1 MPTLD
6 NLATRFAHC
15 VSLFRDPT
23 AKAEQKKE
31 FRALLGLLQDTA
43 VTLRL
48 AQGGSGI
55 EANDVPCEGEG
66 VAVLVER
73 LDLHGIGE
81 IALPANPPPA
91 QLFELLQAL
100 ADQPG
105 AHDVT
110 SRLAA
115 AGADRIRIA
124 PVGQPPS
131 AASPR
136 GPVASSED
144 FGAREPVIPNPDTPV
159 DRKSGALGTAGI
171 LRGESMRDIK
181 SVPLEG
187 VPLVTHDPPP
197 RKAADALPG
206 VVDRASPRR
215 ESGAD
220 GLLSLSSERQAKP
233 APPRAAAT
241 PPPAAPPP
249 APPPSQPDPP
259 PVAVHEAVRPPGA
272 RATPTGRV
280 ALPPGAVDVLA
291 DLERNSTS
299 PTVGDLLAALIDLA
313 ASAAKL
319 GRFEQVLGVISGI
332 TRVEEKVSEASGVR
346 RQYTI
351 ALRRIYTK
359 PVLEGLSRLLAAP
372 KHRAAAVAA
381 LQRGGAAGVEV
392 LMDVLAAAPT
402 VGERRAVFDALKH
415 MTEGTDQLVHM
426 LEHSQWFV
434 VRNVA
439 ELIGELGMDDAVPAL
454 GKCLDH
460 ADERVRKAVGL
471 ALAKIGTRG
480 AAEPLRRALRD
491 RSQEVRMQVAVGIGG
506 RKSSALAMP
515 LVVAMEE
522 EKDEAVVRELILA
535 LGRIGSPDAVQ
546 ALIKWAQPSGRFFGR
561 KPSELRVA
569 AVEALRLAATPAA
582 LGTLEGLS
590 DDGDREVDLLAVQL
604 LRLFERQ
611 QAVLPDVPHG
621 DHLQHGRRRC
631 PACASSPARCAC
643 GRAAPGPRHRPGVPS
658 LPSPGSHP
666 CPGPSS
672 LLLLGRDEADLGIEP
687 PRERRQQP
695 GCPLQIVLR
704 HHLVGAVH
712 VPVGDAH
719 ESGRDP
725 PQGVVDGVGVGA
737 GVVRRRLDA
746 EGDLLPLGAL
756 C

>member
-6 NLATRFAHC
+6 NLAARFAQC
-15 VSLFRDPT
+15 VSLFRDPS

-31 FRALLGLLQDTA
+31 FRALLSLLQDAA

-48 AQGGSGI
+48 APGGSGI
-55 EANDVPCEGEG
+55 ELNGVPCEAAGL
-66 VAVLVER
+66 ATLVER

-105 AHDVT
+105 THDVT

-124 PVGQPPS
+124 PAGPPPS
-131 AASPR
+131 TSAAQR
-136 GPVASSED
+136 GPVASPED
-144 FGAREPVIPNPDTPV
+144 FGGREPVVPNPDTPV

-197 RKAADALPG
+197 PKASDALPG
-206 VVDRASPRR
+206 VVDRRPARK
-215 ESGAD
+215 ESGEE
-220 GLLSLSSERQAKP
+220 LLSLSSERHR
-233 APPRAAAT
+233 APE
-241 PPPAAPPP
+241 PPPAAP
-249 APPPSQPDPP
+249 APPPAAPNPP
-259 PVAVHEAVRPPGA
+259 AAAKREAARAPA
-272 RATPTGRV
+272 SRATPDATV
-280 ALPPGAVDVLA
+280 PLPPGAADVLA
-291 DLERNSTS
+291 ELERNSS
-299 PTVGDLLAALIDLA
+299 APNVGDLLAALIDNA
-313 ASAAKL
+313 AAAAKL
-319 GRFEQVLGVISGI
+319 GRFEQVLGVIVGVI
-332 TRVEEKVSEASGVR
+332 RVEEKVPEASGVR
-346 RQYTI
+346 RQYGI
-351 ALRRIYTK
+351 AMRRFYTK

-372 KHRAAAVAA
+372 KHRAAAVTA

-426 LEHSQWFV
+426 LDHSEWFV

-439 ELIGELGMDDAVPAL
+439 ELIGELGMEDAVPAL
-454 GKCLDH
+454 GKRLDH

-522 EKDEAVVRELILA
+522 EKDEAVVRELLLA

-546 ALIKWAQPSGRFFGR
+546 ALIKWAQPTGRFFGR

-590 DDGDREVDLLAVQL
+590 DDGDRAVREAASRGVTEL
-604 LRLFERQ
+604 KRKS
-611 QAVLPDVPHG
+611 
-621 DHLQHGRRRC
+621 RR
-631 PACASSPARCAC
+631 
-643 GRAAPGPRHRPGVPS
+643 
-658 LPSPGSHP
+658 
-666 CPGPSS
+666 
-672 LLLLGRDEADLGIEP
+672 
-687 PRERRQQP
+687 
-695 GCPLQIVLR
+695 
-704 HHLVGAVH
+704 
-712 VPVGDAH
+712 
-719 ESGRDP
+719 
-725 PQGVVDGVGVGA
+725 
-737 GVVRRRLDA
+737 
-746 EGDLLPLGAL
+746 
-756 C
+756 

>member
-1 MPTLD
+1 
-6 NLATRFAHC
+6 
-15 VSLFRDPT
+15 
-23 AKAEQKKE
+23 
-31 FRALLGLLQDTA
+31 
-43 VTLRL
+43 
-48 AQGGSGI
+48 
-55 EANDVPCEGEG
+55 
-66 VAVLVER
+66 
-73 LDLHGIGE
+73 
-81 IALPANPPPA
+81 
-91 QLFELLQAL
+91 
-100 ADQPG
+100 
-105 AHDVT
+105 
-110 SRLAA
+110 
-115 AGADRIRIA
+115 
-124 PVGQPPS
+124 
-131 AASPR
+131 
-136 GPVASSED
+136 
-144 FGAREPVIPNPDTPV
+144 
-159 DRKSGALGTAGI
+159 
-171 LRGESMRDIK
+171 
-181 SVPLEG
+181 
-187 VPLVTHDPPP
+187 
-197 RKAADALPG
+197 
-206 VVDRASPRR
+206 
-215 ESGAD
+215 
-220 GLLSLSSERQAKP
+220 
-233 APPRAAAT
+233 
-241 PPPAAPPP
+241 
-249 APPPSQPDPP
+249 
-259 PVAVHEAVRPPGA
+259 
-272 RATPTGRV
+272 V

-291 DLERNSTS
+291 DLDRNSTS

-319 GRFEQVLGVISGI
+319 GHFEQVLGVISGI
-332 TRVEEKVSEASGVR
+332 TRVEEKVAEASGVR

-460 ADERVRKAVGL
+460 EDERVRKAVGL

-546 ALIKWAQPSGRFFGR
+546 ALIKWAQPTGRFFGR

-590 DDGDREVDLLAVQL
+590 DDGDREVREAASRGVAELK
-604 LRLFERQ
+604 RKT
-611 QAVLPDVPHG
+611 
-621 DHLQHGRRRC
+621 RR
-631 PACASSPARCAC
+631 
-643 GRAAPGPRHRPGVPS
+643 
-658 LPSPGSHP
+658 
-666 CPGPSS
+666 
-672 LLLLGRDEADLGIEP
+672 
-687 PRERRQQP
+687 
-695 GCPLQIVLR
+695 
-704 HHLVGAVH
+704 
-712 VPVGDAH
+712 
-719 ESGRDP
+719 
-725 PQGVVDGVGVGA
+725 
-737 GVVRRRLDA
+737 
-746 EGDLLPLGAL
+746 
-756 C
+756 

>member
-6 NLATRFAHC
+6 NLAARFAQC
-15 VSLFRDPT
+15 VSLFRDPSG
-23 AKAEQKKE
+23 KSEQKKE
-31 FRALLGLLQDTA
+31 FRALLGLLQDAA

-48 AQGGSGI
+48 APGGSGI
-55 EANDVPCEGEG
+55 ELNGVPCEAAGL
-66 VAVLVER
+66 ATLVER

-105 AHDVT
+105 THDVT

-115 AGADRIRIA
+115 AGADHIRIA
-124 PVGQPPS
+124 PAGPPPS
-131 AASPR
+131 TSAAQR
-136 GPVASSED
+136 GPVASPED
-144 FGAREPVIPNPDTPV
+144 FGGREPVVPNPDTPV

-197 RKAADALPG
+197 PKAADALPG
-206 VVDRASPRR
+206 VVDRARPPRN
-215 ESGAD
+215 SGTD
-220 GLLSLSSERQAKP
+220 ELLSLSSERHLAP
-233 APPRAAAT
+233 EPPGAPPARPPSAPPA
-241 PPPAAPPP
+241 PPPAAPEPPP
-249 APPPSQPDPP
+249 AAKRETTRAP
-259 PVAVHEAVRPPGA
+259 AA
-272 RATPTGRV
+272 RATPTERV
-280 ALPPGAVDVLA
+280 ALPPGAAETLA
-291 DLERNSTS
+291 ELERNRTS
-299 PTVGDLLAALIDLA
+299 PNVGDLLAALIDHA
-313 ASAAKL
+313 AAATKL
-319 GRFEQVLGVISGI
+319 GRFEQVLGVIAGVI
-332 TRVEEKVSEASGVR
+332 RVEERVPESSGVR
-346 RQYTI
+346 RQYGI
-351 ALRRIYTK
+351 ALRRFYTK
-359 PVLEGLSRLLAAP
+359 PVLEGLSRLLGAP
-372 KHRAAAVAA
+372 KHRAAAVGA

-415 MTEGTDQLVHM
+415 MTEGMDQLVHM

-491 RSQEVRMQVAVGIGG
+491 RSQEVRMQVALGIGG

-522 EKDEAVVRELILA
+522 EKDEAVVRELLLA

-546 ALIKWAQPSGRFFGR
+546 ALIKWAQPAGRIFGR

-590 DDGDREVDLLAVQL
+590 DDGDRAV
-604 LRLFERQ
+604 REAASR
-611 QAVLPDVPHG
+611 AVTELKRKS
-621 DHLQHGRRRC
+621 RR
-631 PACASSPARCAC
+631 
-643 GRAAPGPRHRPGVPS
+643 
-658 LPSPGSHP
+658 
-666 CPGPSS
+666 
-672 LLLLGRDEADLGIEP
+672 
-687 PRERRQQP
+687 
-695 GCPLQIVLR
+695 
-704 HHLVGAVH
+704 
-712 VPVGDAH
+712 
-719 ESGRDP
+719 
-725 PQGVVDGVGVGA
+725 
-737 GVVRRRLDA
+737 
-746 EGDLLPLGAL
+746 
-756 C
+756 

>member
-55 EANDVPCEGEG
+55 EVNGVPCEGEG

-124 PVGQPPS
+124 PGGPPPS
-131 AASPR
+131 AAAPR
-136 GPVASSED
+136 GPVASTED
-144 FGAREPVIPNPDTPV
+144 FGAREPVVPNPDTPV

-197 RKAADALPG
+197 PKAADALPG
-206 VVDRASPRR
+206 VVDRAAPHK

-220 GLLSLSSERQAKP
+220 ELLSLSSERHAKP
-233 APPRAAAT
+233 AASRAAPS
-241 PPPAAPPP
+241 PPPSPPP
-249 APPPSQPDPP
+249 APPPSAPGPP
-259 PVAVHEAVRPPGA
+259 APAEREAARPPGT
-272 RATPTGRV
+272 RAPPPARV
-280 ALPPGAVDVLA
+280 AVPPGAADVLA
-291 DLERNSTS
+291 ELERNSTS
-299 PTVGDLLAALIDLA
+299 PNVGDLLAALIDHA
-313 ASAAKL
+313 AAAAKL
-319 GRFEQVLGVISGI
+319 GRFEQVLGVLSGI
-332 TRVEEKVSEASGVR
+332 LRVEEKIPESSGVQ
-346 RQYTI
+346 RQYGI

-372 KHRAAAVAA
+372 KHRTAAVAA

-426 LEHSQWFV
+426 LDHSAWFV
-434 VRNVA
+434 GRNVA
-439 ELIGELGMDDAVPAL
+439 
-454 GKCLDH
+454 
-460 ADERVRKAVGL
+460 
-471 ALAKIGTRG
+471 
-480 AAEPLRRALRD
+480 
-491 RSQEVRMQVAVGIGG
+491 
-506 RKSSALAMP
+506 
-515 LVVAMEE
+515 
-522 EKDEAVVRELILA
+522 
-535 LGRIGSPDAVQ
+535 
-546 ALIKWAQPSGRFFGR
+546 ALIKWAQPTGRFFGR

-590 DDGDREVDLLAVQL
+590 EDGDREVRDAASRGVAELK
-604 LRLFERQ
+604 RK
-611 QAVLPDVPHG
+611 P
-621 DHLQHGRRRC
+621 RR
-631 PACASSPARCAC
+631 
-643 GRAAPGPRHRPGVPS
+643 
-658 LPSPGSHP
+658 
-666 CPGPSS
+666 
-672 LLLLGRDEADLGIEP
+672 
-687 PRERRQQP
+687 
-695 GCPLQIVLR
+695 
-704 HHLVGAVH
+704 
-712 VPVGDAH
+712 
-719 ESGRDP
+719 
-725 PQGVVDGVGVGA
+725 
-737 GVVRRRLDA
+737 
-746 EGDLLPLGAL
+746 
-756 C
+756 

>member
-23 AKAEQKKE
+23 AKAGQKKE

-55 EANDVPCEGEG
+55 EVNGVPCEGEG

-131 AASPR
+131 AARPR

-144 FGAREPVIPNPDTPV
+144 
-159 DRKSGALGTAGI
+159 S
-171 LRGESMRDIK
+171 
-181 SVPLEG
+181 
-187 VPLVTHDPPP
+187 
-197 RKAADALPG
+197 
-206 VVDRASPRR
+206 
-215 ESGAD
+215 
-220 GLLSLSSERQAKP
+220 
-233 APPRAAAT
+233 
-241 PPPAAPPP
+241 
-249 APPPSQPDPP
+249 
-259 PVAVHEAVRPPGA
+259 GA

-460 ADERVRKAVGL
+460 EDERVRKAVGL

-546 ALIKWAQPSGRFFGR
+546 ALIKWAQPTGRFFGR

-590 DDGDREVDLLAVQL
+590 DDGDREVREAASRGVAELK
-604 LRLFERQ
+604 RKT
-611 QAVLPDVPHG
+611 
-621 DHLQHGRRRC
+621 RR
-631 PACASSPARCAC
+631 
-643 GRAAPGPRHRPGVPS
+643 
-658 LPSPGSHP
+658 
-666 CPGPSS
+666 
-672 LLLLGRDEADLGIEP
+672 
-687 PRERRQQP
+687 
-695 GCPLQIVLR
+695 
-704 HHLVGAVH
+704 
-712 VPVGDAH
+712 
-719 ESGRDP
+719 
-725 PQGVVDGVGVGA
+725 
-737 GVVRRRLDA
+737 
-746 EGDLLPLGAL
+746 
-756 C
+756 

>member
-6 NLATRFAHC
+6 TLATRFAHC

-43 VTLRL
+43 VALRL

-55 EANDVPCEGEG
+55 EVNGVPCEGEG

-131 AASPR
+131 AAAPR

-181 SVPLEG
+181 SVPLQG

-197 RKAADALPG
+197 PKAADALPG

-220 GLLSLSSERQAKP
+220 ELLSLSSERQAKP
-233 APPRAAAT
+233 APPRAAT
-241 PPPAAPPP
+241 PPPSGSPP
-249 APPPSQPDPP
+249 APPPSQPGPP
-259 PVAVHEAVRPPGA
+259 PAAVHDAVRPPGA

-332 TRVEEKVSEASGVR
+332 TRVEEKVAEASGVR

-439 ELIGELGMDDAVPAL
+439 ELIGELGMDDAV
-454 GKCLDH
+454 
-460 ADERVRKAVGL
+460 
-471 ALAKIGTRG
+471 
-480 AAEPLRRALRD
+480 
-491 RSQEVRMQVAVGIGG
+491 
-506 RKSSALAMP
+506 
-515 LVVAMEE
+515 
-522 EKDEAVVRELILA
+522 
-535 LGRIGSPDAVQ
+535 Q
-546 ALIKWAQPSGRFFGR
+546 ALIKWAQPTGRFFGR

-590 DDGDREVDLLAVQL
+590 DDGDREVREAAS
-604 LRLFERQ
+604 RG
-611 QAVLPDVPHG
+611 AN
-621 DHLQHGRRRC
+621 
-631 PACASSPARCAC
+631 AASS
-643 GRAAPGPRHRPGVPS
+643 RAARSR
-658 LPSPGSHP
+658 
-666 CPGPSS
+666 SS
-672 LLLLGRDEADLGIEP
+672 RATISFGLCMYRLGTLTS
-687 PRERRQQP
+687 
-695 GCPLQIVLR
+695 
-704 HHLVGAVH
+704 
-712 VPVGDAH
+712 PVGIPR
-719 ESGRDP
+719 S
-725 PQGVVDGVGVGA
+725 
-737 GVVRRRLDA
+737 
-746 EGDLLPLGAL
+746 AL
-756 C
+756 

>member
-6 NLATRFAHC
+6 TLATRFARC
-15 VSLFRDPT
+15 VNLFRDPT
-23 AKAEQKKE
+23 AKSEQKKE
-31 FRALLGLLQDTA
+31 FRTLVGLLQDAA
-43 VTLRL
+43 VTLRVG
-48 AQGGSGI
+48 AGGVGI
-55 EANDVPCEGEG
+55 ELNGVPCEGEG
-66 VAVLVER
+66 LAVLVER

-81 IALPANPPPA
+81 IALPANPPPN

-105 AHDVT
+105 AHDVA

-115 AGADRIRIA
+115 AGADGIRIT
-124 PVGQPPS
+124 PGGQTSPPS
-131 AASPR
+131 TAAQPE
-136 GPVASSED
+136 PVASTED
-144 FGAREPVIPNPDTPV
+144 FGGREPVVPNPDTPV

-197 RKAADALPG
+197 PKAADALPG
-206 VVDRASPRR
+206 VVDRARPPRN
-215 ESGAD
+215 SGTD
-220 GLLSLSSERQAKP
+220 ELLSLSSERRVEP
-233 APPRAAAT
+233 DPPRAPSPPQAAPG
-241 PPPAAPPP
+241 PPPAAKRETTRAP
-249 APPPSQPDPP
+249 A
-259 PVAVHEAVRPPGA
+259 A
-272 RATPTGRV
+272 RATPTERV
-280 ALPPGAVDVLA
+280 ALPPGAAETLA
-291 DLERNSTS
+291 ELERNSTS
-299 PTVGDLLAALIDLA
+299 PNVGDLLAALIDHA
-313 ASAAKL
+313 AAATKL
-319 GRFEQVLGVISGI
+319 GRFEQVLGVIAGVI
-332 TRVEEKVSEASGVR
+332 RVEERVPESSGVR
-346 RQYTI
+346 RQYGI
-351 ALRRIYTK
+351 ALRRFYTK

-372 KHRAAAVAA
+372 KHRAAAVGA

-426 LEHSQWFV
+426 LDHSEWFV

-454 GKCLDH
+454 GKRLDH
-460 ADERVRKAVGL
+460 PDERVRKAVGL

-546 ALIKWAQPSGRFFGR
+546 ALIKWAQPTGRFFGR

-569 AVEALRLAATPAA
+569 AVEGLRLAAGPAA

-590 DDGDREVDLLAVQL
+590 DDGDRDVREAATRAVAEL
-604 LRLFERQ
+604 KRKS
-611 QAVLPDVPHG
+611 
-621 DHLQHGRRRC
+621 RR
-631 PACASSPARCAC
+631 
-643 GRAAPGPRHRPGVPS
+643 
-658 LPSPGSHP
+658 
-666 CPGPSS
+666 
-672 LLLLGRDEADLGIEP
+672 
-687 PRERRQQP
+687 
-695 GCPLQIVLR
+695 
-704 HHLVGAVH
+704 
-712 VPVGDAH
+712 
-719 ESGRDP
+719 
-725 PQGVVDGVGVGA
+725 
-737 GVVRRRLDA
+737 
-746 EGDLLPLGAL
+746 
-756 C
+756 

>member
-6 NLATRFAHC
+6 TLAARFAQC
-15 VSLFRDPT
+15 VSLFRDPS

-31 FRALLGLLQDTA
+31 FRALLGLLQDAA

-48 AQGGSGI
+48 APGGAGI
-55 EANDVPCEGEG
+55 ELNGVPCE
-66 VAVLVER
+66 AADLATLVER

-81 IALPANPPPA
+81 IVLPANPPPA

-124 PVGQPPS
+124 PAGPPPS
-131 AASPR
+131 PSVVQR
-136 GPVASSED
+136 GPVASPED
-144 FGAREPVIPNPDTPV
+144 FGGREPVVPNPDTPV

-197 RKAADALPG
+197 PKAADALPG
-206 VVDRASPRR
+206 VVDRPSPRK
-215 ESGAD
+215 ESGEE
-220 GLLSLSSERQAKP
+220 LLSLSSERHR
-233 APPRAAAT
+233 APE
-241 PPPAAPPP
+241 PPPALAPPPP
-249 APPPSQPDPP
+249 APDPP
-259 PVAVHEAVRPPGA
+259 AVAKREAAHAPA
-272 RATPTGRV
+272 SRATPAATV
-280 ALPPGAVDVLA
+280 PLPPGAADVLA
-291 DLERNSTS
+291 ELERNSTA
-299 PTVGDLLAALIDLA
+299 PNVGDLLAALIDNA
-313 ASAAKL
+313 AAATKL
-319 GRFEQVLGVISGI
+319 GRFEQVLGVIAGVI
-332 TRVEEKVSEASGVR
+332 RVEERVPESSGVR
-346 RQYTI
+346 RQYGI
-351 ALRRIYTK
+351 ALRRFYTK

-372 KHRAAAVAA
+372 KHRAAAVGA

-426 LEHSQWFV
+426 LDHSEWFV

-439 ELIGELGMDDAVPAL
+439 ELIGELGMEDAVPAL
-454 GKCLDH
+454 GKRLDH

-522 EKDEAVVRELILA
+522 EKDDAVVRELILA
-535 LGRIGSPDAVQ
+535 LGRIGSSDAVQ
-546 ALIKWAQPSGRFFGR
+546 ALIKFAQPGGRLFGR
-561 KPSELRVA
+561 KPAALRA
-569 AVEALRLAATPAA
+569 TAVEALRIAATPAA
-582 LGTLEGLS
+582 IGTLEGLT
-590 DDGDREVDLLAVQL
+590 DDGDKQV
-604 LRLFERQ
+604 
-611 QAVLPDVPHG
+611 
-621 DHLQHGRRRC
+621 
-631 PACASSPARCAC
+631 
-643 GRAAPGPRHRPGVPS
+643 RAAAQS
-658 LPSPGSHP
+658 ALT
-666 CPGPSS
+666 
-672 LLLLGRDEADLGIEP
+672 DLK
-687 PRERRQQP
+687 RK
-695 GCPLQIVLR
+695 
-704 HHLVGAVH
+704 
-712 VPVGDAH
+712 
-719 ESGRDP
+719 
-725 PQGVVDGVGVGA
+725 
-737 GVVRRRLDA
+737 
-746 EGDLLPLGAL
+746 
-756 C
+756 

>member
-6 NLATRFAHC
+6 NLAARFAQC
-15 VSLFRDPT
+15 VSLFRDPS
-23 AKAEQKKE
+23 AKTEQKKE

-48 AQGGSGI
+48 APGGAGI
-55 EANDVPCEGEG
+55 ELNGVPCE
-66 VAVLVER
+66 AADLATLVER

-81 IALPANPPPA
+81 IVLPANPPPA

-124 PVGQPPS
+124 PAGPPS
-131 AASPR
+131 SPSVAQR
-136 GPVASSED
+136 GPVASPED
-144 FGAREPVIPNPDTPV
+144 FGGREPVVPNPDTPV

-197 RKAADALPG
+197 PKAADALPG
-206 VVDRASPRR
+206 VVDRPSPRK
-215 ESGAD
+215 ESGEE
-220 GLLSLSSERQAKP
+220 LLSLSSERHR
-233 APPRAAAT
+233 APE
-241 PPPAAPPP
+241 PPPALAPPPP
-249 APPPSQPDPP
+249 APDPP
-259 PVAVHEAVRPPGA
+259 AVAKREAAHAPA
-272 RATPTGRV
+272 SRATPAATV
-280 ALPPGAVDVLA
+280 PLPPGAADVLA
-291 DLERNSTS
+291 ELERNSTA
-299 PTVGDLLAALIDLA
+299 PNVGDLLAALIDNA
-313 ASAAKL
+313 AAATKL
-319 GRFEQVLGVISGI
+319 GRFEQVLGVIVGVI
-332 TRVEEKVSEASGVR
+332 RVEEKVPETSGVR
-346 RQYTI
+346 RQYGI
-351 ALRRIYTK
+351 AMRRFYTK

-372 KHRAAAVAA
+372 KHRAAAVTA

-426 LEHSQWFV
+426 LDHSEWFV

-439 ELIGELGMDDAVPAL
+439 ELIGELGMEDAVPAL
-454 GKCLDH
+454 GKRLDH

-522 EKDEAVVRELILA
+522 EKDEAVVRELLLA
-535 LGRIGSPDAVQ
+535 LGRIGSSDAVQ
-546 ALIKWAQPSGRFFGR
+546 ALIKWAQPTGRFFGR

-590 DDGDREVDLLAVQL
+590 DDGDRAV
-604 LRLFERQ
+604 REAASH
-611 QAVLPDVPHG
+611 AVTELKRKS
-621 DHLQHGRRRC
+621 RR
-631 PACASSPARCAC
+631 
-643 GRAAPGPRHRPGVPS
+643 
-658 LPSPGSHP
+658 
-666 CPGPSS
+666 
-672 LLLLGRDEADLGIEP
+672 
-687 PRERRQQP
+687 
-695 GCPLQIVLR
+695 
-704 HHLVGAVH
+704 
-712 VPVGDAH
+712 
-719 ESGRDP
+719 
-725 PQGVVDGVGVGA
+725 
-737 GVVRRRLDA
+737 
-746 EGDLLPLGAL
+746 
-756 C
+756 

>member
-31 FRALLGLLQDTA
+31 FRALLGLLQETT

-55 EANDVPCEGEG
+55 ELNGTPCEGAG
-66 VAVLVER
+66 LAVLVER

-105 AHDVT
+105 AHDVA

-124 PVGQPPS
+124 PGGPPPS
-131 AASPR
+131 AAAPR
-136 GPVASSED
+136 GPVASTED
-144 FGAREPVIPNPDTPV
+144 FGAREPVVPNPDTPV

-197 RKAADALPG
+197 PKAADALPG
-206 VVDRASPRR
+206 VVDRAPPHK

-220 GLLSLSSERQAKP
+220 ELLSLSSERHAKP
-233 APPRAAAT
+233 AASRAAPS
-241 PPPAAPPP
+241 PPPSPPP
-249 APPPSQPDPP
+249 APPPSAPGPP
-259 PVAVHEAVRPPGA
+259 APAEREAARPPGT
-272 RATPTGRV
+272 RATPTARV
-280 ALPPGAVDVLA
+280 AVPPGAADVLA
-291 DLERNSTS
+291 ELERNSTS
-299 PTVGDLLAALIDLA
+299 PNVGDLLAALIDHA
-313 ASAAKL
+313 AAAAKL
-319 GRFEQVLGVISGI
+319 GRFEQVLGVLSGI
-332 TRVEEKVSEASGVR
+332 LRVEEKIPESSGVQ
-346 RQYTI
+346 RQYGI

-372 KHRAAAVAA
+372 KHRTAAVGA

-426 LEHSQWFV
+426 LDHSAWFV

-439 ELIGELGMDDAVPAL
+439 ELIGELGMEDAVPAL

-460 ADERVRKAVGL
+460 PDERVRKAVGL

-590 DDGDREVDLLAVQL
+590 DDGDREVRDAATRGVAELK
-604 LRLFERQ
+604 RK
-611 QAVLPDVPHG
+611 P
-621 DHLQHGRRRC
+621 RR
-631 PACASSPARCAC
+631 
-643 GRAAPGPRHRPGVPS
+643 
-658 LPSPGSHP
+658 
-666 CPGPSS
+666 
-672 LLLLGRDEADLGIEP
+672 
-687 PRERRQQP
+687 
-695 GCPLQIVLR
+695 
-704 HHLVGAVH
+704 
-712 VPVGDAH
+712 
-719 ESGRDP
+719 
-725 PQGVVDGVGVGA
+725 
-737 GVVRRRLDA
+737 
-746 EGDLLPLGAL
+746 
-756 C
+756 